1 MQKHSWII
9 AGAVALGLWLSAL
22 WAPVARAQDKEVRPG
37 EYWIGVQVQ
46 HPMPDAVRA
55 QLSIPKDEGVLVEE
69 VEPSTPAQG
78 KLQKYDVIVKAG
90 TKPLRSVADLVGAVD
105 AVKGGKLTLEVL
117 RGGKTLQVEVTPV
130 KRPAD
135 VRGQP
140 QADVEMVLP
149 GLPDEAL
156 KKTLEWI
163 SRNQG
168 ERALRFDTMR
178 PGWILRPGTP
188 HQPPLPGNLTISV
201 TKQGDQPA
209 KIVVKQD
216 DQKWEVTENELDKLP
231 KDLRPHVERM
241 LGHGLGWPM
250 AEFLQQGH
258 KLQVFPHA
266 GPKGIAKPQAEKQ
279 IDEMRQQIEQL
290 RKLLDELQA
299 QVAAPKG
306 GPQK

>member
-1 MQKHSWII
+1 MQKHSWIA
-9 AGAVALGLWLSAL
+9 AGAVALGLGLSAL
-22 WAPVARAQDKEVRPG
+22 LAPVAWAQDKEVRPG

-46 HPMPDAVRA
+46 HPLPDLVRA

-69 VEPSTPAQG
+69 VEPPTPAQG
-78 KLQKYDVIVKAG
+78 KLQKYDVIVKAA
-90 TKPLRSVADLVGAVD
+90 TKPLRSVADLVIAVD
-105 AVKGGKLTLEVL
+105 AVKGGKLPLEVL
-117 RGGKTLQVEVTPV
+117 RGGKSLQVEITPL
-130 KRPAD
+130 KRPAE
-135 VRGQP
+135 VPANPR
-140 QADVEMVLP
+140 ADVLMVAP
-149 GLPDEAL
+149 GMSYEAL
-156 KKTLEWI
+156 NKVVEEW
-163 SRNQG
+163 RNRNLG
-168 ERALRFDTMR
+168 ERTLRLETMR

-188 HQPPLPGNLTISV
+188 HQPPLPANLTVSV

-241 LGHGLGWPM
+241 LGHGLGWPV

-258 KLQVFPHA
+258 KMEVLPHVA
-266 GPKGIAKPQAEKQ
+266 PKGISKPHAERQ

-299 QVAAPKG
+299 QIAAPVDKR
-306 GPQK
+306 